1 VNRESDEACLEL
13 IASIRDKSL
22 NAGFDET
29 ERLLVNLEARI
40 EEAVG
45 REPSVVS
52 HAACWQLVGEI
63 RIDKEVCQAENARLR
78 GQLAD
83 LGTEFV
89 KLTGEVERLQ
99 TECEEKEIV
108 RSCSSLHA
116 PKDAE
121 PEPPTTI
128 GERASP
134 EVCEEFGRAQRED
147 CPCGTETCREAWREL
162 RAAADSE
169 QGAIRFRAVLRTEVA
184 KETAESSRE
193 IAVQL
198 MALGERLSAVE
209 LHKAANEPGQV
220 SIRFRG
226 VIREEVGR
234 EVSRQL
240 SWAFSQ
246 SKALREAIEAKDS

>member
-89 KLTGEVERLQ
+89 KLTGEVER
-99 TECEEKEIV
+99 
-108 RSCSSLHA
+108 LHA

>member
-1 VNRESDEACLEL
+1 VTRESDEECLAL
-13 IASIRDKSL
+13 IATIRDRAQRLVIDGTHAQMYGTHS
-22 NAGFDET
+22 ET
-29 ERLLVNLEARI
+29 ERLLGNLEARI

-162 RAAADSE
+162 REAAASAKVESE
-169 QGAIRFRAVLRTEVA
+169 GA
-184 KETAESSRE
+184 AEACRQH
-193 IAVQL
+193 V
-198 MALGERLSAVE
+198 
-209 LHKAANEPGQV
+209 
-220 SIRFRG
+220 
-226 VIREEVGR
+226 REEVAA
-234 EVSRQL
+234 EVARQL
-240 SWAFSQ
+240 EQRVGVAETVWTWINNVQ
-246 SKALREAIEAKDS
+246 HELDKLRTALEAKAS